1 MSKLANLN
9 LIRWSFKIDKQIYG
23 SPEGPYLAVAF
34 FCCRFF
40 FSHRFIFPLLFKW
53 QQKDCGDNKIKQQQ
67 KN

>member
-9 LIRWSFKIDKQIYG
+9 LIRWSFKIDKQIYR

-40 FSHRFIFPLLFKW
+40 FLTALYFLCCLS
-53 QQKDCGDNKIKQQQ
+53 GNKKIAVTTK
-67 KN
+67 